1 VRRDLAPQD
10 DMNRHHAILRRQLI
24 RPGLA
29 DAPRVKHKYYG
40 WATEPKKRPCSEF
53 VKVTRFVSAGFDFMA
68 KSRATTPPKDYES
81 ALAEL
86 ESIVGEMESGQLP
99 LEASLAAYKRG
110 AVLLH
115 YCRQQLTEAEQQV
128 KILENGAMV
137 DFTTVDF
144 KAGQP
149 FKTED
154 IDD

>member
-1 VRRDLAPQD
+1 
-10 DMNRHHAILRRQLI
+10 
-24 RPGLA
+24 
-29 DAPRVKHKYYG
+29 
-40 WATEPKKRPCSEF
+40 
-53 VKVTRFVSAGFDFMA
+53 MA
-68 KSRATTPPKDYES
+68 KSRAATPPKDYES

-86 ESIVGEMESGQLP
+86 EAIVSEMESGQLP

-128 KILENGAMV
+128 KILENGAL
-137 DFTTVDF
+137 
-144 KAGQP
+144 QP